1 MTCSIAIDS
10 IIPACIEESEPFRVT
25 WSVSLAEEGPARN
38 AVVTLLTDDARLVL
52 LDHGS
57 HDSPPERPVQ
67 LLPGQRVTK
76 TSTVQIQRRKGL
88 VDENSRD
95 GSGSPLWVLARVRDE
110 REEVLAAGAAFE
122 VHIAGL
128 AKRSNPRIFV

>member
-1 MTCSIAIDS
+1 MSCSISIDS
-10 IIPACIEESEPFRVT
+10 VVPAAIEESEPFRVT
-25 WSVSLAEEGPARN
+25 WSVVLGEDSGSRN

-57 HDSPPERPVQ
+57 HDSPPERTIQ
-67 LLPGQRVTK
+67 LTPGQTLTR

-95 GSGSPLWVLARVRDE
+95 GSASPLYVLARVRDE

-122 VHIAGL
+122 IQVAGL
-128 AKRSNPRIFV
+128 AKRPTPRIFA